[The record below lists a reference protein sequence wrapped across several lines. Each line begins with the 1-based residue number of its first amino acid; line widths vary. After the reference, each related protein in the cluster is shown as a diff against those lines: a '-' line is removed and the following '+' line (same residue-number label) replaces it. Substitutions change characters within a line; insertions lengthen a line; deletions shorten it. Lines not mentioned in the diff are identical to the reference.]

1 MKMGIDPVTHKP
13 VSQVLSDLGSI
24 SGLPNTSNQMGSVN
38 KDLMSNMLPTKTE
51 SSPSQYLSGTANAGA
66 KKKSMIVEHTQE
78 DQVHSWEQQ
87 VQYQVINPE
96 NVQPHVFSEAASS
109 SSSSSSSNIAQ
120 LSSPQSYSC
129 QNSQAQVTPRCSSFD
144 WSEFL
149 HSDPFIWS
157 QFQQLQQCDLQM
169 VMSSLKPSGLMQ
181 SEVEISNSTNS
192 SGHDKQ
198 GDANEGSGAIA
209 CDACMAYQNDKQCE
223 GHSSSGNSFVDGILD
238 RDSEIRAAF
247 PELLDASFDY

>member
-24 SGLPNTSNQMGSVN
+24 SNLPSTGNQVGFVN
-38 KDLMSNMLPTKTE
+38 KDLMSNMLPTRTE
-51 SSPSQYLSGTANAGA
+51 PSAAQYSTGTANAGA
-66 KKKSMIVEHTQE
+66 KKKSMMEQAQE
-78 DQVHSWEQQ
+78 DQVHSWEHQ
-87 VQYQVINPE
+87 VQQYQVINPE
-96 NVQPHVFSEAASS
+96 SVQPNVFSEAASS
-109 SSSSSSSNIAQ
+109 SSSSSSSNLTQ

-129 QNSQAQVTPRCSSFD
+129 QTSQAQITPPCPSFD

-149 HSDPFIWS
+149 HSDPFMCS
-157 QFQQLQQCDLQM
+157 EFQQLQQCDMQR

-181 SEVEISNSTNS
+181 SEAELSNNTNTND
-192 SGHDKQ
+192 HDKQ
-198 GDANEGSGAIA
+198 GAASEVSGAVA
-209 CDACMAYQNDKQCE
+209 CDASMCE
-223 GHSSSGNSFVDGILD
+223 GHSTSANSFVDGILD